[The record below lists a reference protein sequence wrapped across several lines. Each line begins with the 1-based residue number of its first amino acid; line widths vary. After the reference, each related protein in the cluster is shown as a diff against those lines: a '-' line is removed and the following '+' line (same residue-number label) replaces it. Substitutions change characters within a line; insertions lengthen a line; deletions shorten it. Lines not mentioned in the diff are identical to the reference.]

1 MVLFTVRP
9 IIIVSI
15 DMEMKLHYQILITK
29 KMRS

>member
-15 DMEMKLHYQILITK
+15 DMEMKHYYQILITK